1 MSQNQLISIGV
12 GIVAAVA
19 GYFTFG
25 WGTYAVLAAFS
36 LASAAT
42 MLALG
47 PDEVKGQ
54 KGPQPDKLEVNL
66 SSESTTIPVI
76 FGTSRV
82 AANYIYVGFDQFE
95 SKEIKQQAQSK
106 GAEDTTIGFTYT
118 FPLAYGICMGE
129 IDRLIKVVGSPGLKR
144 MTHFGSGGI
153 GFTDGEHE
161 TFDII
166 HQKESNGQT
175 VVEGGSCDFYPGS
188 DTQGNEGTQRDNVHR
203 GVCWVNF
210 PKYRIDGS
218 TSPRSLL
225 FTIRR
230 LPRVKT
236 DDGNSVPNFPKR
248 AGTSDDQPEFFDA
261 NPAAVAWEVF
271 TNKVWGKGQSSDL
284 LDIPSFRTAANYYEA
299 NRLGISTAMGRMSLA
314 SFVQRLRDVFGLYIW
329 WDGEKLRAQCIW
341 DRSVAYTPRP
351 RIQADDV
358 IGVPAFNRPAASGS
372 YNEIRLEFTNRQ
384 NNFQTEIATAM
395 DLAHVETVGGVRTQ
409 TIDGNEI
416 GTRRAAERI
425 AANMLRQ
432 LAYPPA
438 TCQVKIRRTFSGLQP
453 AGFVEFVW
461 DEWRETGVATT
472 YWRVVDIEDDDQG
485 GEGITVT
492 LMEDYFAT
500 ARDGVFEDGDWEDP
514 DPAIDSD
521 DALDNE
527 DLALDD
533 LAGDL
538 DPGSI
543 EPVVLH
549 EPNIWVSAATRR
561 LLVLPTREQTYVT
574 SVNLAWSNL
583 GELTTE
589 DLRTSSVL
597 PINGLLMTDL
607 TADGPKLARGAANEF
622 QIELFHLDDAP
633 AFEAATGLVIEDTDH
648 FSALTANLTA
658 LMLIDGEI
666 FRIGFAEQT
675 SPGVITVRT
684 YMRAELGS
692 VVASHTS
699 GAICC
704 LVPSI
709 RTSNITDIATLPTET
724 PVEIYLTPNTAD
736 ETFDVTTVAP
746 SPEGTGITLAG
757 NSLRPFAP
765 ELYSAERTG
774 DTWTVKVRPR
784 LWVAGAGYRPALQDD
799 FNAFVTDLTG
809 LSIQIRK
816 TGTGGTVT
824 VPAGTSF
831 ADPPFTMPT
840 DVSIDS
846 LVWTPDDGEIES
858 GIITLT
864 ITFDSSPSSLDIW
877 GVRDGFKSTT
887 PLTVSE
893 P

>member
-12 GIVAAVA
+12 GVLAAAV

-25 WGTYAVLAAFS
+25 LGTYGVLAAFS
-36 LASAAT
+36 LAYSAT
-42 MLALG
+42 SLILG
-47 PDEVKGQ
+47 PDQQPGQ
-54 KGPQPDKLEVNL
+54 AGPKPDKLEFNL
-66 SSESTTIPVI
+66 SSEATTIPVI

-82 AANYIYVGFDQFE
+82 PANYIYVGFSEFTATPIIQ
-95 SKEIKQQAQSK
+95 KAQSK
-106 GAEDTTIGFTYT
+106 SAEDTTVGFTYE
-118 FPLAYGICMGE
+118 FPLSYGICMGE
-129 IDRLIKVVGSPGLKR
+129 IDRLIRVVASPGLKR
-144 MTHFGSGGI
+144 MTSFDSEGI
-153 GFTDGEHE
+153 GFTGGDPE
-161 TFDII
+161 TFDIML
-166 HQKESNGQT
+166 QKVSNGQT
-175 VVEGGSCDFYPGS
+175 VIEGGSCDFYPGS
-188 DTQGNEGTQRDNVHR
+188 DTQGNDGTSRDNNHR

-210 PKYRIDGS
+210 PTYRIDGS
-218 TSPRSLL
+218 TTPRSML

-230 LPRVKT
+230 MPKVLT
-236 DDGNSVPNFPKR
+236 DDGEPVPDFAQR
-248 AGTSDDQPEFFDA
+248 ASANEADAEFDDA
-261 NPAAVAWEVF
+261 NPAAVAWEVL
-271 TNKVWGKGQSSDL
+271 TNKVWGKGLSSDL
-284 LDIPSFRTAANYYEA
+284 LDLPGFKAAALYYQT
-299 NRLGISTAMGRMSLA
+299 NRLGISTALGRTSLG
-314 SFVQRLRDVFGLYIW
+314 SFVQRLRDVFGLFIW

-341 DRSVAYTPRP
+341 DPAVAYSIRP

-358 IGVPAFNRPAASGS
+358 IGAPALNRPTSSGS

-384 NNFQTEIATAM
+384 NNFQSEIATAM
-395 DLAHVETVGGVRTQ
+395 DLAHVETIGGVRTQ
-409 TIDGNEI
+409 TVDGGEI

-438 TCQVKIRRTFSGLQP
+438 TCQVKIRRTYSGLQP
-453 AGFVEFVW
+453 TGFVEFVW
-461 DEWRETGVATT
+461 DEWRESGVATT
-472 YWRVVDIEDDDQG
+472 FWRVVDIEDDDQG
-485 GEGITVT
+485 GEGINLT

-500 ARDGVFEDGDWEDP
+500 ARDGILNDSEWENP
-514 DPAIDSD
+514 DAAIDSD
-521 DALDNE
+521 DALTNE
-527 DLALDD
+527 DLALSD

-543 EPVVLH
+543 EPIVLH

-561 LLVLPTREQTYVT
+561 LLVLPTREESFVT
-574 SVNLAWSNL
+574 SFNLAWSNL
-583 GELTTE
+583 GESTTD
-589 DLRTSSVL
+589 DLRTSSIV
-597 PINGLLMTDL
+597 PINGVLLTDI
-607 TADGPKLARGAANEF
+607 TAAGPKLARGEVNEF
-622 QIELFHLDDAP
+622 EIELYHADDAA
-633 AFEAATGLVIEDTDH
+633 AFERATGLVIEDTDH

-666 FRIGFAEQT
+666 FRIGFAEET
-675 SPGVITVRT
+675 APGVITVRT
-684 YMRAELGS
+684 FMRAELGT
-692 VVASHTS
+692 VAAFHTS
-699 GAICC
+699 GATCC

-709 RTSNITDIATLPTET
+709 RTANITDIATLPTET
-724 PVEIYLTPNTAD
+724 AVELFVTPNTSD

-746 SPEGTGITLAG
+746 APEGTGVTLAG

-784 LWVAGAGYRPALQDD
+784 LWVAGAGYRQAIQDD
-799 FNAFVTDLTG
+799 FAAFVVDLTG
-809 LSIQIRK
+809 LSIQLRK
-816 TGTGGTVT
+816 TGSGAVVT

-831 ADPPFTMPT
+831 ATPPFAMPA

-846 LVWTPDDGEIES
+846 LVWTPDDGEIGS